1 MDTLN
6 NKGTNDPI
14 KTWGNDLN
22 RHLLK
27 EAIQMANN
35 HMKKKIV
42 NIIYH
47 LGNENQNL
55 NEIPLHP
62 QKDCYNKKDR
72 Q

>member
-27 EAIQMANN
+27 EAIQMADN
-35 HMKKKIV
+35 HMKK
-42 NIIYH
+42 NGQHY
-47 LGNENQNL
+47 LSFGE
-55 NEIPLHP
+55 
-62 QKDCYNKKDR
+62 
-72 Q
+72 

>member
-35 HMKKKIV
+35 HMKKK
-42 NIIYH
+42 
-47 LGNENQNL
+47 
-55 NEIPLHP
+55 
-62 QKDCYNKKDR
+62 
-72 Q
+72 